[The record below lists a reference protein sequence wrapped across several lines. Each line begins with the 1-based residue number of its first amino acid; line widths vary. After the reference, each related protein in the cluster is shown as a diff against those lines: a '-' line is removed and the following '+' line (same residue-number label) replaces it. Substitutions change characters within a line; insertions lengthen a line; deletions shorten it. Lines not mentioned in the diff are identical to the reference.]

1 MNVIG
6 RYENIVAK
14 YPKIFLIVLIVIT
27 LFLAPTL
34 AQVEFDAGDED
45 FQPDTEIAEA
55 NSMIREEYGEEGIQ
69 ATVIS
74 DTSGNVLSL
83 NNLLMQVD
91 LEEDLNESEIVGDR
105 LRKTSEA
112 PYGVSSPAR
121 LIAQARFID
130 RAMEEAPTGME
141 NTTERNSSQSPN
153 GEDDLG
159 DIIQRKTM
167 EKANT
172 LTTEEVRIILR
183 GDGEIVID
191 LEREEPPSQIVIAFE
206 EEFKPEELNEYDPE
220 VFPLQEILPFLLS
233 EDYDDEEQHASK
245 SITSVLIV
253 DGLDDDEILETQKEI
268 QRTAED
274 IEDEETRLRVIGDA
288 LIDEEVNEASSTNI
302 GLLMPLAFIFVIVV
316 LGIMYRNITDT
327 ILNLIALI
335 MAVIWTYG
343 IGALLG
349 INLGNPMMT
358 TVPVL
363 IIGLGIDY
371 GIHFTSRYR
380 EEVRKGRD
388 VRDAMSKTGATV
400 GFAILLTTVTTVVG
414 FLSNLGSN
422 ISIIREFGVL
432 CAIGIV
438 SAFILMLTFFPSAKT
453 LIDGWR
459 KKRGKKLVK
468 EKSNRRKKKK
478 DEKTFG
484 QKFWD
489 KIGEPESFCEADRDC
504 VNNGLGLGAIAART
518 PVAVVVVVLLITSVA
533 AYGGLQI
540 EAEYSFTD
548 FLPEGLEVTENVNM
562 FVDEFD
568 FSEETVYIL
577 VEGDVTEPA
586 VLRNVREARDEAMRS
601 EYAVP
606 ARSSETVYNIG
617 EEMAAE
623 GTFSEEELESWQ
635 RIADD
640 DADATSEDV
649 ENVYVAM
656 LREREDDTRRVLK
669 EENGEFTGTLLRIPV
684 DTQEE
689 EKVTETQEDM
699 EEAAEVFDGN
709 DLDRV
714 IVTGG
719 PIVSQ
724 SIFESINEGQIQTLA
739 ITFIIA
745 FLILAGL
752 YFYLG
757 KGLLLGAVTILPLV
771 FVITWT
777 FGAMYFFGIPLNP
790 VTVTIAAIIVGIGI
804 DFSIHLT
811 QRFNEDTENIP
822 HPECALCVSTSHTGS
837 ALFGSAATTIG
848 GFGILSF
855 AVIPPLAQ
863 FGQVSALSIFFAFI
877 AAVFVSP
884 TFLLAW
890 YKFKYG
896 N

>member
-1 MNVIG
+1 MNIIG
-6 RYENIVAK
+6 KYESIVADH
-14 YPKIFLIVLIVIT
+14 PKIFLVVLIVIT
-27 LFLAPTL
+27 LFLAPNL
-34 AQVEFDAGDED
+34 AQFEFEAGDED

-55 NSMIREEYGEEGIQ
+55 NSMIRDEYGEEGRRV
-69 ATVIS
+69 TVIS
-74 DTSGNVLSL
+74 DASGNVLSL
-83 NNLLMQVD
+83 HNLLMQVD
-91 LEEDLNESEIVGDR
+91 LEDDLNESDIAEDR

-130 RAMEEAPTGME
+130 RAMEEAPTGIGY
-141 NTTERNSSQSPN
+141 TTEVISSQPPN
-153 GEDDLG
+153 GEEDFEDMIRGEL
-159 DIIQRKTM
+159 M

-172 LTTEEVRIILR
+172 LTIEEMRTILN
-183 GDGEIVID
+183 GDGDITLEIEGMPFPI
-191 LEREEPPSQIVIAFE
+191 EIGFEEPFY
-206 EEFKPEELNEYDPE
+206 PEELNEYE
-220 VFPLQEILPFLLS
+220 MEFFPLEDILPFLLS
-233 EDYDDEEQHASK
+233 EDYDPERQHASK
-245 SITSVLIV
+245 SITGVLIV
-253 DGLDDDEILETQKEI
+253 EGLDDDEILETEKKI
-268 QRTAED
+268 QSTARN

-302 GLLMPLAFIFVIVV
+302 GILMPLAFIFVIVV

-343 IGALLG
+343 IGVLLG

-363 IIGLGIDY
+363 VIGLGIDY

-380 EEVRKGRD
+380 EELREGRD
-388 VRDAMSKTGATV
+388 VRDAMSRTGTTV

-422 ISIIREFGVL
+422 ISIIRQFGVL

-459 KKRGKKLVK
+459 KKRGKELVK
-468 EKSNRRKKKK
+468 EKTKRRKKKK
-478 DEKTFG
+478 DKRTFG
-484 QKFWD
+484 QKFWS
-489 KIGEPESFCEADRDC
+489 KIGEPETFCEADRDC

-518 PVAVVVVVLLITSVA
+518 PVAVVVVVLLITSVG
-533 AYGGLQI
+533 AYGGLQL

-548 FLPEGLEVTENVNM
+548 FLPEDLEVTESVNM
-562 FVDEFD
+562 FVNEFD
-568 FSEETVYIL
+568 FSEETVYIM
-577 VEGDVTEPA
+577 VEGDVTDPQ
-586 VLRNVREARDEAMRS
+586 VLRNVERARDAALAS
-601 EYAVP
+601 DYAVP

-617 EEMAAE
+617 EEMFAD
-623 GTFSEEELESWQ
+623 GTFDDDESESW
-635 RIADD
+635 RKIVEDD
-640 DADATSEDV
+640 EATNEDV
-649 ENVYVAM
+649 ELVYSAM
-656 LREREDDTRRVLK
+656 MRERREDTERVLK
-669 EENGEFTGTLLRIPV
+669 EDHTGTLLRIPV
-684 DTQEE
+684 DTEE
-689 EKVTETQEDM
+689 EKRVKETQEDM
-699 EEAAEVFDGN
+699 ENAAEVFGEN

-724 SIFESINEGQIQTLA
+724 STFESINEGQIQTLA

-752 YFYLG
+752 YLYLG
-757 KGLLLGAVTILPLV
+757 KGPLLGAITILPLV

-790 VTVTIAAIIVGIGI
+790 VTVTIAAITVGLGI

-822 HPECALCVSTSHTGS
+822 HPECAICVSAGHTGS
-837 ALFGSAATTIG
+837 ALFGSAATTIA

-884 TFLLAW
+884 TFLLVW
-890 YKFKYG
+890 YKFKYR
-896 N
+896 NKKE

>member
-1 MNVIG
+1 MNLIG
-6 RYENIVAK
+6 KYENLVSK

-27 LFLAPTL
+27 LFLAPNV
-34 AQVEFDAGDED
+34 AEFEFDAGDED
-45 FQPDTEIAEA
+45 FQPDTEIAKA
-55 NSMIREEYGEEGIQ
+55 NSRIREEYGEEGVQ
-69 ATVIS
+69 VNVIS
-74 DTSGNVLSL
+74 DAPDNVLSL
-83 NNLLMQVD
+83 DNLLMQVD
-91 LEEDLNESEIVGDR
+91 LEENLTENEIVGKN
-105 LRKTSEA
+105 LRETSEA

-130 RAMEEAPTGME
+130 KAMEDAPTDME
-141 NTTERNSSQSPN
+141 HTDESAYTQQQN
-153 GEDDLG
+153 GENDIEDL
-159 DIIQRKTM
+159 IQQELM

-172 LTTEEVRIILR
+172 LTVEEIRTILK
-183 GDGEIVID
+183 GEGNITLNIENMPFPFVI
-191 LEREEPPSQIVIAFE
+191 EFE
-206 EEFKPEELNEYDPE
+206 EEFSPDELTDYETDF
-220 VFPLQEILPFLLS
+220 FPFEFEDVLSFFLS
-233 EDYDDEEQHASK
+233 KDYDVEEQSASK
-245 SITSVLIV
+245 SITSVFIV
-253 DGLDDDEILETQKEI
+253 DGLSDDEILETEKEI
-268 QRTAED
+268 QSIAE
-274 IEDEETRLRVIGDA
+274 EVEEGSNTKFRVIGDA
-288 LIDEEVNEASSTNI
+288 LIDEEVNEASSANI
-302 GLLMPLAFIFVIVV
+302 GILMPLAFVFVIVV
-316 LGIMYRNITDT
+316 LGLMYRNFTDT

-335 MAVIWTYG
+335 IAVIWTYG
-343 IGALLG
+343 IGVLAG

-371 GIHFTSRYR
+371 GIHFTSRYK
-380 EEVRKGRD
+380 EEIGKGKE

-438 SAFILMLTFFPSAKT
+438 SAFILMLTFFPAAKT
-453 LIDGWR
+453 LIDSRR
-459 KKRGKKLVK
+459 KKRGKELVK
-468 EKSNRRKKKK
+468 KKTSKRKENNKRS
-478 DEKTFG
+478 FG

-489 KIGEPESFCEADRDC
+489 KIGEPETFCEADRDC

-518 PVAVVVVVLLITSVA
+518 PVVVVVIVLLITSFA

-548 FLPEGLEVTENVNM
+548 FLPEGEEVTDNINM

-577 VEGDVTEPA
+577 VEGDVTQPE
-586 VLRNVREARDEAMRS
+586 VLRNVREAREEAMRS
-601 EYAVP
+601 DFAVP
-606 ARSSETVYNIG
+606 ARSNETVYNIG
-617 EEMAAE
+617 EDMFRGDPRWENITGGGGNREEVRELYNEMNE
-623 GTFSEEELESWQ
+623 I
-635 RIADD
+635 RP
-640 DADATSEDV
+640 
-649 ENVYVAM
+649 
-656 LREREDDTRRVLK
+656 DDTRRVLR
-669 EENGEFTGTLLRIPV
+669 EENGEYTGTLLRIPV
-684 DTQEE
+684 DTREE
-689 EKVTETQEDM
+689 EKVDQTQEDM
-699 EEAAEVFDGN
+699 EEAAQVFDDD

-724 SIFESINEGQIQTLA
+724 SVFESINEGQIQTLA
-739 ITFIIA
+739 ITFILA
-745 FLILAGL
+745 LLILAGL
-752 YFYLG
+752 YIYLG
-757 KGLLLGAVTILPLV
+757 KGPLLGAITLLPLV

-822 HPECALCVSTSHTGS
+822 HPECALCVSASHTGS

-863 FGQVSALSIFFAFI
+863 FGQVSALSIFFAFVV
-877 AAVFVSP
+877 AVFVSP
-884 TFLLAW
+884 TFLLVW
-890 YKFKYG
+890 YKFKYK
-896 N
+896 NKK